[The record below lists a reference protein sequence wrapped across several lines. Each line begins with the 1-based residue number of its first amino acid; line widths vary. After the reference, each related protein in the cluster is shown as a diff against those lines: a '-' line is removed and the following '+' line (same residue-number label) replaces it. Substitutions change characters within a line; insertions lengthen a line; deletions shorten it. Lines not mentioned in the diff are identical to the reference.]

1 MHPGPSRLPGRG
13 SQTLTCLKIT
23 LEQSIMAHQGVTSSN
38 LGWGPEACIFNKH
51 TDTNVDVLRTMLV
64 YPNGIILELQ
74 PGPGRLVAFFF
85 FFFLDPWNQPVCSC
99 FRAPPPWGKPLQT
112 PLLHRTLQGCSILH
126 PPPSPPHLHA
136 SLTSLPS
143 GPFEALTA

>member
-74 PGPGRLVAFFF
+74 PDPGRLVAFFF
-85 FFFLDPWNQPVCSC
+85 FFFFLTLGISQSVHALEPLLPGESPSRHPSSTGHFRAAPSSVCRPLLPISC
-99 FRAPPPWGKPLQT
+99 FSHQ
-112 PLLHRTLQGCSILH
+112 
-126 PPPSPPHLHA
+126 PSPWA
-136 SLTSLPS
+136 I
-143 GPFEALTA
+143 